1 MSKFTAEDLELRQ
14 LPSLFFKIF
23 SSYFLAMWVLV
34 FMTIITLFGTLY
46 QVDHGLFAAK
56 QKYFHSFFLMHRLGD
71 GMPLPDW
78 LGELRI
84 PLPGGLLLMLVLT
97 VTLLNGA
104 IIKVR
109 KRKRGVGML
118 IAHFGMIFL
127 LVSGWVTFA
136 FNREGYLALYE
147 GQASSRVESYRQYQI
162 EIMPLDESGQSD
174 RALVIPPADI
184 ETIGSGQSRI
194 FQSEELPF
202 DIELSEFHLN
212 AVPVPVSAPIAAN
225 AKGAEIDGYKLVRQ
239 NPAKEAEQNLPAV
252 AASFLPKSG
261 DAEPVKTFLSARSA
275 NFDPQESPMAFP
287 FELDGKR
294 YAARMVKENWEVPFE
309 IRLDKFIFERHPGV
323 SMARNYESRIARI
336 EDGGEKAV
344 EIKMNEPMRYQGYT
358 FFQESFGP
366 ADAGP
371 GDRMYSQFAV
381 HNNPADQWPLWSLLI
396 TTAGLML
403 HFVNKLFGHTSKP
416 RRDAAEVAA

>member
-1 MSKFTAEDLELRQ
+1 MSKFTAEDLELRK
-14 LPSLFFKIF
+14 LPRLAFQIF

-34 FMTIITLFGTLY
+34 FMTLITLFGTLY

-56 QKYFHSFFLMHRLGD
+56 QKYFHSLFLMHRLGD
-71 GMPLPDW
+71 GMPMPEW
-78 LGELRI
+78 LGELRV
-84 PLPGGLLLMLVLT
+84 PLPGGLLLMLLLT
-97 VTLLNGA
+97 TNLIIGA

-109 KRKRGVGML
+109 KRSRGIGML

-127 LVSGWVTFA
+127 LISGWVTFA

-162 EIMPLDESGQSD
+162 EILPLDENGQSD

-184 ETIGSGQSRI
+184 ETISAGTSRI

-202 DIELSEFHLN
+202 DIELSDFHRN
-212 AVPVPVSAPIAAN
+212 AVPVPVSAPIAAE
-225 AKGAEIDGYKLVRQ
+225 AKGPEIEGFKLVGQ
-239 NPAKEAEQNLPAV
+239 KPAKEAEQNLPAV
-252 AASFLPKSG
+252 AAVFLPKTG
-261 DAEPVKTFLSARSA
+261 DAEPVRTFLSARSA
-275 NFDPQESPMAFP
+275 NFDPRESPMAYA
-287 FELDGKR
+287 FEVDGKR

-309 IRLDKFIFERHPGV
+309 VRLDKFIFERHPGV

-336 EDGGEKAV
+336 EEGAEKAV

-371 GDRMYSQFAV
+371 GESMYSQFAV

-403 HFVNKLFGHTSKP
+403 HFVDKLFRHTNKP
-416 RRDAAEVAA
+416 RRDAAGAVS